1 MDKGFIEPA
10 FTNNNAW
17 WQYRNYLKKTYFTDK
32 ETHQIP
38 LRSPETHLLDDDWER
53 LVLYWSGTKNVDPI
67 ETPMAQQNA
76 DRILGKSALL
86 SNGKGS
92 NGDKVQDSDTSLLV
106 SNKADK
112 TAKEDYLEDSET
124 TPKSCLGL
132 VFELL
137 ATTAC
142 TSYSNSLSE
151 SVWFLE
157 SQLQVERHRS
167 AVLRQEAEGLRK
179 SLEHS
184 DAYFL
189 VQQQA
194 LEDFSAKQDKAN
206 KLAKLIASMVDT
218 QDNVS

>member
-1 MDKGFIEPA
+1 M
-10 FTNNNAW
+10 
-17 WQYRNYLKKTYFTDK
+17 
-32 ETHQIP
+32 
-38 LRSPETHLLDDDWER
+38 
-53 LVLYWSGTKNVDPI
+53 
-67 ETPMAQQNA
+67 
-76 DRILGKSALL
+76 GKSALL

-92 NGDKVQDSDTSLLV
+92 NADKVQDSDTSLLV

-132 VFELL
+132 VSELL

-151 SVWFLE
+151 SVRFLE
-157 SQLQVERHRS
+157 SQLQAERHRS

-206 KLAKLIASMVDT
+206 QLAKHLASIMGT
-218 QDNVS
+218 QDIVS